1 MTKSTAHPSPHRAGI
16 TLTELIV
23 VVVFV
28 GILSAMAA
36 PKVGVL
42 VARSK
47 VNQAAGV
54 IAADLEHAVSLA
66 GRRRRPMTLTVQ
78 SPGVYTVRD
87 RATSPADTL
96 RFRRVLS
103 VGPDAG
109 VTTLTFSPAS
119 IQIFPSGTVSAPM
132 TVTVTGRGH
141 TRVIAISAAGLVRV
155 TQ

>member
-1 MTKSTAHPSPHRAGI
+1 MKRFLPPRIQPRAGI

-23 VVVFV
+23 VVVFI
-28 GILSAMAA
+28 GILAAMAA

-54 IAADLEHAVSLA
+54 VAADLEHAVTLA
-66 GRRRRPMTLTVQ
+66 GRRRRPMTLSIQ

-87 RATSPADTL
+87 RAKAPGDTV
-96 RFRRVLS
+96 RFRRVLA

-109 VTTLTFSPAS
+109 VSTLTFTPAT
-119 IQIFPSGTVSAPM
+119 IQIFPSGAVSAPM

-141 TRVIAISAAGLVRV
+141 TRIIALSAAGLVRV

>member
-1 MTKSTAHPSPHRAGI
+1 MNKPTSHRPRQRAGI

-23 VVVFV
+23 VVVFI

-36 PKVGVL
+36 PKVGLL

-54 IAADLEHAVSLA
+54 VAADLEHAITLA
-66 GRRRRPMTLTVQ
+66 GRRRRPMTLTVE

-87 RATSPADTL
+87 RATSPADTI
-96 RFRRVLS
+96 RFRRVLA

-109 VTTLTFSPAS
+109 VSTLTFAPATV
-119 IQIFPSGTVSAPM
+119 QIFPSGAVSAPM
-132 TVTVTGRGH
+132 TVTLTGRGN
-141 TRVIAISAAGLVRV
+141 TRIIAVSAAGLVRI